1 MIETICLED
10 IKTNVEVATW
20 EESVKVAGEILYKNG
35 KITKDYILGMIE
47 TIKKLGPYAVIAP
60 GIALPHA
67 RPEDGA
73 LKVGISIVVL
83 NNPINFG
90 SPNDPVKVV
99 IAFSA
104 PDKTSHVQLLQ
115 ELAKLLSDEEIRGK
129 LANAKTPQEVV
140 EIIESFKSERSE
152 ERN

>member
-1 MIETICLED
+1 METICLED